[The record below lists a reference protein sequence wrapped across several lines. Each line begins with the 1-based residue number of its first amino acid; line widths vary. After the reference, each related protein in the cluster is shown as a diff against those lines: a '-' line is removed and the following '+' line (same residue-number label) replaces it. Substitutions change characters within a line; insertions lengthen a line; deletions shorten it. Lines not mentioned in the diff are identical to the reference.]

1 MKGILVNPRDDTL
14 TEAIIQNHLTY
25 MRLIGKTPYIKINET
40 KEYIQLDFGLKCFSP
55 QGIMYSNLNQN
66 KADTLIEATSSY
78 FEKFQLPFIWAID
91 PRSRPSDMSDRLLSN
106 GFKFEG
112 SYPSMAVDF
121 NELIDERREVEGF
134 RYEIVEDEE
143 TCRIFWDVWG
153 DGYPMPK
160 TFEDVL
166 RNAFTHIGFKD
177 VPFKLFLGYLD
188 GKPVATA
195 IQLLAVGVAGVHDI
209 TVLPSARGKGIGTE
223 MTLIALRDAKSL
235 GYRYGVLCATDL
247 GIGIYRRLG
256 FREYLKWDFYMKFNE
271 YLETAD
277 NIH

>member
-1 MKGILVNPRDDTL
+1 MNGILINPSDDTL
-14 TEAIIQNHLTY
+14 AEAIIQNHLTY
-25 MRLIGKTPYIKINET
+25 MRLVGKTPYVKINET
-40 KEYIQLDFGLKCFSP
+40 NEYLQLDFGLRCFSP
-55 QGIMYSNLNQN
+55 QGIMYSNLNQD

-78 FEKFQLPFIWAID
+78 FEMLQLPFIWAVD
-91 PRSRPSDMSDRLLSN
+91 PRTNPRDMGERLLSN

-112 SYPSMAVDF
+112 PYPSMAVDF
-121 NELIDERREVEGF
+121 NELIDKRRDVEGF
-134 RYEIVEDEE
+134 SYEVVEDEE
-143 TCRIFWDVWG
+143 SCRIFWDVWG

-166 RNAFTHIGFKD
+166 CNAFIYNGFKEG
-177 VPFKLFLGYLD
+177 PYKLFLGYLD

-223 MTLIALRDAKSL
+223 MTLTPLRDAKSL
-235 GYRYGVLCATDL
+235 GYRYGVLCATEL

-256 FREYLKWDFYMKFNE
+256 FKEYLKWDFYMKFHE
-271 YLETAD
+271 YLETTD
-277 NIH
+277 NTH